1 MAELKCAR
9 TWLSNPFICAAN
21 LTPLEN
27 RNMNVQS
34 HPMTIDEHDVEME
47 IAEQETE
54 AVVRL
59 HPYAE
64 RSQNLRIVEAMLF
77 ASAEPLAQEKLQEF
91 LPTGA
96 DVEGLLADLQENYSN
111 RGVNLVQ
118 VAGKWAFRTA
128 EDMTAVLRKETVE
141 QKRLTKAALE
151 TLAIVAYHQPVT
163 RAEIEDIR
171 GVAIS
176 KGTLDN
182 LLEMGWVRMRGRRKT
197 PGRPVT
203 YGTTEGF
210 LAQFGLNELTDL
222 PGLQELKAAGLLD
235 GNIPPGFDVPIPRV
249 SDELTAD
256 EEPLDGT
263 EQMPLEMHLPDEQAP
278 QPAAPEETA

>member
-1 MAELKCAR
+1 M
-9 TWLSNPFICAAN
+9 
-21 LTPLEN
+21 
-27 RNMNVQS
+27 QS
-34 HPMTIDEHDVEME
+34 QIMPIDDLDNEME
-47 IAEQETE
+47 VNEGIAE
-54 AVVRL
+54 AVVTF

-77 ASAEPLAQEKLQEF
+77 AAAAPLPLEKLQEF
-91 LPTGA
+91 LPVET
-96 DVEGLLADLQENYSN
+96 DVAGLLADLQENYSN

-128 EDMTAVLRKETVE
+128 EDMSAVLRKEAVE

-151 TLAIVAYHQPVT
+151 TLAIVAYHQPTT

-182 LLEMGWVRMRGRRKT
+182 LLEIGWVRMRGRRKT

-210 LAQFGLNELTDL
+210 LTQFGLNELTDL
-222 PGLQELKAAGLLD
+222 PGLHELKAAGLLD
-235 GNIPPGFDVPIPRV
+235 GDIPPGFDVPIPRV

-263 EQMPLEMHLPDEQAP
+263 EQLPLEMHLPDDQAP
-278 QPAAPEETA
+278 DAPVLEDNL

>member
-1 MAELKCAR
+1 MQSQIMPIDDQDIEMDETAE
-9 TWLSNPFICAAN
+9 
-21 LTPLEN
+21 
-27 RNMNVQS
+27 
-34 HPMTIDEHDVEME
+34 
-47 IAEQETE
+47 E
-54 AVVRL
+54 AVITL

-64 RSQNLRIVEAMLF
+64 RSQNLRVIEAMLF
-77 ASAEPLAQEKLQEF
+77 ASAEPLSIDRLQEF
-91 LPTGA
+91 LPAEA
-96 DVEGLLADLQENYSN
+96 DVAGLLADLQENYSN

-128 EDMTAVLRKETVE
+128 DDMSAVLRKEAVE

-182 LLEMGWVRMRGRRKT
+182 LLEIGWVRMRGRRKT
-197 PGRPVT
+197 PGRPIT

-210 LAQFGLNELTDL
+210 LTQFGLNELTDL

-235 GNIPPGFDVPIPRV
+235 DNIPPGFDMPIPRV

-263 EQMPLEMHLPDEQAP
+263 EQMPLEMHLPDEQSPSAV
-278 QPAAPEETA
+278 ALEEGD